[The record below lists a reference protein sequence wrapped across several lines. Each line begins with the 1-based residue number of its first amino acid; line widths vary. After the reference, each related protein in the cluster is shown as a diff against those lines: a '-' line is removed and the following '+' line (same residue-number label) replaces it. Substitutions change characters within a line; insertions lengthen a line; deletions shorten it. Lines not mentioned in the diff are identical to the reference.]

1 MKSIVF
7 NKTLSSIIVIWLLC
21 LTATAAQPSSNASN
35 DSTATE
41 PDIKPTWLW
50 TAAQLLP
57 SPQWITYSAEGTRF
71 GLRWQVTPILYSFGM
86 NKRLDPWRYFIAE
99 PFVRQ
104 SGSIELFLS
113 PEYFNLNDVYNSEWM
128 IRGGLRAYFPLWR
141 FGEYLSCSVGSSY
154 YVYNDY
160 SGISYE
166 AGIYFL
172 YGILGIQ
179 TTYTPSLPDTPWI
192 FTLRI
197 RYF

>member
-1 MKSIVF
+1 MVSGLHKNIS
-7 NKTLSSIIVIWLLC
+7 
-21 LTATAAQPSSNASN
+21 ATALAACLLISISISAQSAGITEN
-35 DSTATE
+35 DTTVTE
-41 PDIKPTWLW
+41 PGIKATLLW
-50 TAAQLLP
+50 TAAQLIP
-57 SPQWITYSAEGTRF
+57 NPQWIIKSNDGTRF
-71 GLRWQVTPILYSFGM
+71 GLRWQVTPVLYSFGI
-86 NKRLDPWRYFIAE
+86 NKRLNPWRYFIAE

-113 PEYFNLNDVYNSEWM
+113 PEYFNLNDYYNSEWLL
-128 IRGGLRAYFPLWR
+128 RGGLRAYFPLWR
-141 FGEYLSCSVGSSY
+141 FGEYLSCSLGSSY
-154 YVYNDY
+154 YVYHEN

>member
-1 MKSIVF
+1 MIFSVHKKLLQILIVTSIF
-7 NKTLSSIIVIWLLC
+7 ISTLLSAQSI
-21 LTATAAQPSSNASN
+21 
-35 DSTATE
+35 DSTGNTKTVTE
-41 PDIKPTWLW
+41 PDIHPTWLW
-50 TAAQLLP
+50 SAAQLIP
-57 SPQWITYSAEGTRF
+57 SPQWITLSGDGTRF
-71 GLRWQVTPILYSFGM
+71 GMRWQITPILYSFGI
-86 NKRLDPWRYFIAE
+86 NKRLNPWRYIISE

-113 PEYFNLNDVYNSEWM
+113 PECLNLDDVYESEWLF
-128 IRGGLRAYFPLWR
+128 RGGLRAYFPLLR

-154 YVYNDY
+154 YVYNDN

>member
-1 MKSIVF
+1 MKPGMHKNLSAAAIAACLLISTSITTQSAGF
-7 NKTLSSIIVIWLLC
+7 TE
-21 LTATAAQPSSNASN
+21 N
-35 DSTATE
+35 DTTATE
-41 PDIKPTWLW
+41 PGIKPALLW
-50 TAAQLLP
+50 TAAQLIP
-57 SPQWITYSAEGTRF
+57 SPQWITNSTDGTRF
-71 GLRWQVTPILYSFGM
+71 GLRWQVTPILYSFGI
-86 NKRLDPWRYFIAE
+86 NKRLNPWRYFIAE

-113 PEYFNLNDVYNSEWM
+113 PEYYNLNDVYNSEWLL
-128 IRGGLRAYFPLWR
+128 RGGLRAYFPLWR
-141 FGEYLSCSVGSSY
+141 FGEYLSCSLGSSY
-154 YVYNDY
+154 YVYNEN

-172 YGILGIQ
+172 YGIVGIQ

>member
-1 MKSIVF
+1 MIFITPKKLLQILIVTFIFISPLLSAQSIDTTGNSRAV
-7 NKTLSSIIVIWLLC
+7 
-21 LTATAAQPSSNASN
+21 
-35 DSTATE
+35 TE
-41 PDIKPTWLW
+41 PDIHPTWLW
-50 TAAQLLP
+50 SAAQLIP
-57 SPQWITYSAEGTRF
+57 SPQWITLSGDGTRF
-71 GLRWQVTPILYSFGM
+71 GLRWQIAPVLYSFGI
-86 NKRLDPWRYFIAE
+86 NKRLDPWRYFISE

-113 PEYFNLNDVYNSEWM
+113 PEYFNLDDIYESEWLF
-128 IRGGLRAYFPLWR
+128 RGGLRAYFPLWR

-154 YVYNDY
+154 YVYNNN

-166 AGIYFL
+166 AGIYIL
-172 YGILGIQ
+172 YGILGLQ

>member
-1 MKSIVF
+1 MKLSALKKLIQILMIAFILISAQLSAQSI
-7 NKTLSSIIVIWLLC
+7 
-21 LTATAAQPSSNASN
+21 
-35 DSTATE
+35 DSTGNDITVTE
-41 PDIKPTWLW
+41 PDIHPTWLW
-50 TAAQLLP
+50 SAAQLIP
-57 SPQWITYSAEGTRF
+57 SPQWITLSGDGTRF
-71 GLRWQVTPILYSFGM
+71 GMRWQITPALYSFGI
-86 NKRLDPWRYFIAE
+86 NKRLNPWRFLISE

-113 PEYFNLNDVYNSEWM
+113 PEYFNLGDVYESEWLV
-128 IRGGLRAYFPLWR
+128 RGGLRAYFPLLR

-154 YVYNDY
+154 YVYNNNN
-160 SGISYE
+160 GISYE

>member
-1 MKSIVF
+1 MKKTILL
-7 NKTLSSIIVIWLLC
+7 NIITMILILITLSSKQIVGQQAGS
-21 LTATAAQPSSNASN
+21 ATRDSSI
-35 DSTATE
+35 TE
-41 PDIKPTWLW
+41 PEIKPTLLW
-50 TAAQLLP
+50 AAVQVIP
-57 SPQWITYSAEGTRF
+57 SPQWIKYSGDGTRF
-71 GLRWQVTPILYSFGM
+71 GLRWQITPVLYSFGI
-86 NKRLDPWRYFIAE
+86 NKRLDPWRYFISE

-113 PEYFNLNDVYNSEWM
+113 PEYFNLSDVYNSEWLL
-128 IRGGLRAYFPLWR
+128 RGGLRAYFPLWR
-141 FGEYLSCSVGSSY
+141 FGEYLSCSIGSSY
-154 YVYNDY
+154 YIYNNN

>member
-1 MKSIVF
+1 MIYSVHKKILQILIVTLVLISPHLFAQSI
-7 NKTLSSIIVIWLLC
+7 
-21 LTATAAQPSSNASN
+21 
-35 DSTATE
+35 DSTGNSITVTE
-41 PDIKPTWLW
+41 PDIRPTLLW
-50 TAAQLLP
+50 TAAQLIP
-57 SPQWITYSAEGTRF
+57 SPQWITLSGDGTRF
-71 GLRWQVTPILYSFGM
+71 GMRWQVTPLLYSFGI
-86 NKRLDPWRYFIAE
+86 NKRLNPWRYFVSE

-113 PEYFNLNDVYNSEWM
+113 PEYLNLDDVYESEWLF
-128 IRGGLRAYFPLWR
+128 RGGLRAYFPLVR
-141 FGEYLSCSVGSSY
+141 FGEYLSCSIGSSY
-154 YVYNDY
+154 YVYNNN

-166 AGIYFL
+166 AGIYIL

>member
-1 MKSIVF
+1 MKKIILNNFIILLLAAGIILSGEVSG
-7 NKTLSSIIVIWLLC
+7 NDTL
-21 LTATAAQPSSNASN
+21 AEKK
-35 DSTATE
+35 DSTVTE
-41 PDIKPTWLW
+41 PEIRPTLLW
-50 TAAQLLP
+50 TAAQVIP
-57 SPQWITYSAEGTRF
+57 SPQWTNYTGNGTRF
-71 GLRWQVTPILYSFGM
+71 GLRWQITPLLYSFGI

-113 PEYFNLNDVYNSEWM
+113 PEYFNLSDVYNSEWLF
-128 IRGGLRAYFPLWR
+128 RGGLRAYFPLWR

-154 YVYNDY
+154 FHYNNN

-179 TTYTPSLPDTPWI
+179 TTYSPSLPETPWI